1 MKNQSLSYVAT
12 VFKKI
17 AAADSRNPVL
27 SGSDGTDKQLEK
39 EPVL

>member
-17 AAADSRNPVL
+17 AAADLCNPVL
-27 SGSDGTDKQLEK
+27 SGNDGADKQLKK